1 LPNTKIV
8 STAVELGS
16 NKTNMS
22 DVLVAIAEA
31 SQPHKVPVE
40 YISKLTG
47 VETVYRRFDG
57 QNASDF
63 AAAAGKKALDRAGMK
78 IKDIDLLIFSSAS
91 QDLIEPA
98 TSHIV
103 SSIMGADGVP
113 VMDIKNACNSF
124 LNALQ
129 VSNSFIKSGQY
140 KNILIV
146 SGETPSMAIRWN
158 NTSKM
163 QFLRSFA
170 GFTMSDA
177 GAAAV
182 LTATDN
188 EEGASIL
195 GIEFR
200 SDSTKWD
207 VGTLPTGG
215 SRRPR
220 DLDATYFDMDGRK
233 LAQAFMS
240 LGPEILNETLEKHNL
255 TWDDF
260 ALIGMH
266 QIADPYIDDICKI
279 LEVPADQIIRTVA
292 DYGNM
297 TSATMALQLELAL
310 EQGRLKT
317 GDLFAY
323 VGLAGGISTG
333 LGIFRI

>member
-1 LPNTKIV
+1 LLKTKIV
-8 STAVELGS
+8 STATELGP
-16 NKTNMS
+16 NKTAMS
-22 DVLVAIAEA
+22 DVLGAIAEA
-31 SQPHKVPVE
+31 SMPNKVPVG

-47 VETVYRRFDG
+47 VETVYRRNEG

-63 AAAAGKKALDRAGMK
+63 AASAGKKALDRAGLK
-78 IKDIDLLIFSSAS
+78 AKDIDLLIFSSAS

-103 SSIMGADGVP
+103 SSIIDAAGVP
-113 VMDIKNACNSF
+113 VIDVKNACNSF

-129 VSNSFIKSGQY
+129 VSDSFIRAGQY
-140 KNILIV
+140 KNILVV

-158 NTSKM
+158 NTSKD

-182 LTATDN
+182 LTATD
-188 EEGASIL
+188 GDASIL

-200 SDSTKWD
+200 SDSSQWD

-220 DLDATYFDMDGRK
+220 DPEATYFDMDGRK
-233 LAQAFMS
+233 LAKAFMS
-240 LGPEILNETLEKHNL
+240 LGPEILNQTLREHNL
-255 TWDDF
+255 TWSDF

-266 QIADPYIDDICKI
+266 QIADPYIDDICRV
-279 LEVPADQIIRTVA
+279 LEVPTEQIIRTVA
-292 DYGNM
+292 DHGNM
-297 TSATMALQLELAL
+297 TSTTMILQLELAL
-310 EQGRLKT
+310 EQGRLKP

-333 LGIFRI
+333 LGIFRV

>member
-1 LPNTKIV
+1 MPSTKIV
-8 STAVELGS
+8 STATELGP
-16 NKTNMS
+16 NKTKMS
-22 DVLVAIAEA
+22 DVLEAIAEA
-31 SQPHKVPVE
+31 SAPQKVPVE

-47 VETVYRRFDG
+47 VETVYRRYDN
-57 QNASDF
+57 QNASDL
-63 AAAAGKKALDRAGMK
+63 AAAAGKKALDRAGLK
-78 IKDIDLLIFSSAS
+78 LKDIDLMIFSSAS

-103 SSIMGADGVP
+103 SSILGADGVP
-113 VMDIKNACNSF
+113 VMDVKNACNSF

-146 SGETPSMAIRWN
+146 SGETPSMAIRWKN
-158 NTSKM
+158 QSKM

-182 LTATDN
+182 LTATDS
-188 EEGASIL
+188 EADASIL

-220 DLDATYFDMDGRK
+220 DLEATYFDMDGRR

-240 LGPEILNETLEKHNL
+240 LGPEILNETLAKHGL
-255 TWDDF
+255 TWKDF
-260 ALIGMH
+260 AVIGMH
-266 QIADPYIDDICKI
+266 QIADPYIDDICRI
-279 LEVPADQIIRTVA
+279 LQVPTDQIIRTVA
-292 DYGNM
+292 EYGNM
-297 TSATMALQLELAL
+297 TSVTMALQLELAT
-310 EQGRLKT
+310 ERGRLKE

-333 LGIFRI
+333 LGIFRV

>member
-1 LPNTKIV
+1 
-8 STAVELGS
+8 
-16 NKTNMS
+16 MS
-22 DVLVAIAEA
+22 DVLGAIAEA
-31 SQPHKVPVE
+31 SMPNKVPVG

-47 VETVYRRFDG
+47 VETVYRRNEG

-63 AAAAGKKALDRAGMK
+63 AALAGKKALDRAGLK
-78 IKDIDLLIFSSAS
+78 AKDIDLLIFSSAS

-103 SSIMGADGVP
+103 SSIIDAAGVP
-113 VMDIKNACNSF
+113 VMDVKNACNSF

-129 VSNSFIKSGQY
+129 VSDSFIRAGQY
-140 KNILIV
+140 KNILVV

-158 NTSKM
+158 NTSKD

-182 LTATDN
+182 LTATD
-188 EEGASIL
+188 GDASIL

-200 SDSTKWD
+200 SDSSQWD

-220 DLDATYFDMDGRK
+220 DPEATYFDMDGRK
-233 LAQAFMS
+233 LARAFMS
-240 LGPEILNETLEKHNL
+240 LGPEILNQTLREHNL
-255 TWDDF
+255 TWNDF

-266 QIADPYIDDICKI
+266 QIADPYIDDICRV
-279 LEVPADQIIRTVA
+279 LEVPTEQIIRTVA
-292 DYGNM
+292 DHGNM
-297 TSATMALQLELAL
+297 TSTTMILQLELAL
-310 EQGRLKT
+310 EQGRLKP

-333 LGIFRI
+333 LGIFRV